1 MRRRARRGSSLFT
14 SRFRRRFPARLQAR
28 AGVPTVLVTI
38 HSFTRVFN
46 GAARDVELGIL
57 CDSDERLADAMLA
70 RAPGLTDML
79 TAKNDPYGPA
89 DGVTHTLKE
98 HGLSNGC

>member
-1 MRRRARRGSSLFT
+1 
-14 SRFRRRFPARLQAR
+14 
-28 AGVPTVLVTI
+28 
-38 HSFTRVFN
+38 
-46 GAARDVELGIL
+46 
-57 CDSDERLADAMLA
+57 MLA

-98 HGLSNGC
+98 HGLSNGLLNVMIEVRNDLLRTGQQQREVAHMLCALVSDSIAALRGQGAA